1 MFFSKP
7 IHIKDG
13 VIFVIS
19 NGKSDDEPVNG
30 RVPLLLKIST
40 LCKKQM
46 SRLKYTRK
54 QSVIT
59 NYQPTTI
66 IADHVAIR
74 QN

>member
-1 MFFSKP
+1 MFFFKP
-7 IHIKDG
+7 ISFKG
-13 VIFVIS
+13 SVIFVIS

-30 RVPLLLKIST
+30 RLLLKIST
-40 LCKKQM
+40 LCKKQI
-46 SRLKYTRK
+46 SRLRK

-74 QN
+74 HN